1 MDVRYRLER
10 PIPLEVELTVDGL
23 TVLLGPSGAGK
34 TSLLKAL
41 AGLLPAEGVPWGGW
55 APERRP
61 VGYLPQHHA
70 LFPHLTALRNVAFPL
85 GGVPRARRE
94 ERARELLGKVGMTTL
109 AERFPRELSGGE
121 QQRVALARALAREPE
136 LLLLDEPTSALDAAT
151 RDDVLGELQRQI
163 RATGIPALVVTHDA
177 TVAQVADRMAVL
189 LGGRVVQQGTPTEVF
204 TRPSSLEVAR
214 LVGMRN
220 LFDGTVAE
228 VEGDRA
234 WLETAAGRLRAEARP
249 WLRAGLPVRWGIRS
263 EEVMVIRGDRPLA
276 DPVQDNRLLG
286 RIASVWLQGLYVRVE
301 FQGAVELEILLPR
314 HVQDRLGLTVGQER
328 EVSLKPR
335 YVQLFEGPA
344 SGAEGRTEP
353 RASGRGPWSGT
364 AAG

>member
-10 PIPLEVELTVDGL
+10 PIALEAELTIDGL

-41 AGLLPAEGVPWGGW
+41 AGLLPGEGTPWGGW
-55 APERRP
+55 VPERRP

-85 GGVPRARRE
+85 GGLPRARRE
-94 ERARELLGKVGMTTL
+94 ERARELLGKVGIPSL
-109 AERFPRELSGGE
+109 AGRYPRELSGGE

-136 LLLLDEPTSALDAAT
+136 LLLLDEPTSALDSAT
-151 RDDVLGELQRQI
+151 RDDVLAELQRQI

-204 TRPSSLEVAR
+204 TRPANLEVAR
-214 LVGMRN
+214 QVGMRN
-220 LFDGTVAE
+220 LFDGTVVE
-228 VEGDRA
+228 VDGERA
-234 WLETAAGRLRAEARP
+234 WLDTPAGRLRAEARP
-249 WLRAGLPVRWGIRS
+249 WLRVGLAVRWGIRS
-263 EEVMVIRGDRPLA
+263 EEVMVIRPDRA
-276 DPVQDNRLLG
+276 ISEPVQDNRLAG
-286 RIASVWLQGLYVRVE
+286 RIVSLLQQGLYVRVE
-301 FQGAVELEILLPR
+301 FRGPVGLEILLPR
-314 HVQDRLGLTVGQER
+314 HVQDRLGLAVGQER

-335 YVQLFEGPA
+335 YVQLFEG
-344 SGAEGRTEP
+344 G
-353 RASGRGPWSGT
+353 RASAR
-364 AAG
+364 